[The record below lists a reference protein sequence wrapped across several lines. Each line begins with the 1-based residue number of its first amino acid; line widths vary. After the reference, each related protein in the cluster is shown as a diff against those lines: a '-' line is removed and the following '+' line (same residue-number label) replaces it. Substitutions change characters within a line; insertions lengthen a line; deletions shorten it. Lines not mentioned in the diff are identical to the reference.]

1 MRTFLHITTAMA
13 LAVSLGATLT
23 ACQNKA
29 VQKTPANALDIQ
41 SNNIQNSVLQEN
53 GFDRTLAKAKS
64 ELDAQM
70 RLPITVPVP
79 KDPGGGYTH
88 EKHKQNATLIY
99 NAGQIFTLSGEM
111 QYAEYARNQ
120 MLAYADVYPSWALHP
135 AKKEQSPGRMFWQNL
150 NESMWLLN
158 VSQSYAAIKDILTE
172 AEREKIETN
181 VLRNMAD
188 FLSVGSPETFNKVH
202 NHGTWAT
209 AAVGLTGYA
218 IDDADYVEQAL
229 MGLDKSGEAGF
240 LKQMD
245 KLFSPDGYYNEG
257 PYYQRFALMPFVIF
271 AQAVEQNNPEIQ
283 IFEKRDGI
291 LKKAIYTTIQQNYGG
306 LFFPINDAIKD
317 KGIKTRELLHGVA
330 IAYELTGDKGLLAV
344 SQAQGKYV
352 LTPESRQLAKDIAAG
367 KAEPFDYK
375 TMRLGD
381 GEDGTEGALDIIRA
395 SQYPTDLVLVAKNT
409 SQGLGH
415 GHFDKLGFLLY
426 DAGEEILRDY
436 GAARFLNVE
445 AKYGGHYLAENN
457 KFAKQTIAHN
467 ALVVDETSHFDAD
480 VRLGNMNAPEL
491 GVFSDS
497 GDLKITS
504 ASIATAYPD
513 VALDRTMAMISD
525 AAFPSPIIVDL
536 MEAHSE
542 NPHQYDLPFYYNGQ
556 LIETNFKINADTN
569 LRKPLGFKN
578 GYEYLWRVGE
588 ASSVRGISQITWLL
602 GSVFYSVTSAVP
614 ENTKIIFAEIGANDP
629 DFNLRREP
637 AFILRANRDDGVSFV
652 SVIEPHG
659 DYNPTVEYTLNSHS
673 NVKSVRHFESG
684 SDEYIQIETKAGARV
699 GLAIS
704 GDMALDATHSL
715 EVEGVTKNWT
725 GPYKLFH
732 SDKHMNSNKPVHSD
746 NPVHG
751 GQ

>member
-1 MRTFLHITTAMA
+1 MKNYSYVASSLILGLVLASCQGAGQAANDTSSPSPSPVITKGQESGFDVTLKSAKAGLEAQMA
-13 LAVSLGATLT
+13 LPL
-23 ACQNKA
+23 
-29 VQKTPANALDIQ
+29 
-41 SNNIQNSVLQEN
+41 
-53 GFDRTLAKAKS
+53 
-64 ELDAQM
+64 
-70 RLPITVPVP
+70 TVPVP

-88 EKHKQNATLIY
+88 EKHKENAKLIY
-99 NAGQIFTLSGEM
+99 EAGQIYKLTGEKK
-111 QYAEYARNQ
+111 YADYAGKL
-120 MLAYADVYPSWALHP
+120 MLAYADVYPSWELHP

-188 FLSVGSPETFNKVH
+188 FLSDGSPETFNKVH

-218 IDDADYVEQAL
+218 IGDDDYVEQAL
-229 MGLDKSGEAGF
+229 MGLDKSGDAGF

-271 AQAVEQNNPEIQ
+271 AQEVQRNNPERQ

-317 KGIKTRELLHGVA
+317 KGIATRELVHGVA
-330 IAYELTGDKGLLAV
+330 IAYDLTGDRGLLSVA
-344 SQAQGKYV
+344 QAQGRFM
-352 LTPESRQLAKDIAAG
+352 LTPESRKAAEDIAAG

-395 SQYPTDLVLVAKNT
+395 SNDPNDLVLVAKNT

-415 GHFDKLGFLLY
+415 GHFDKLGLLLY
-426 DAGEEILRDY
+426 DAGHEILRDY

-467 ALVVDETSHFDAD
+467 ALVVDETSHFDGD
-480 VRLGNMNAPEL
+480 VNTGNKHAPSLGAFVDDGN
-491 GVFSDS
+491 
-497 GDLKITS
+497 LKITS
-504 ASIATAYPD
+504 AEITTAYPD
-513 VALDRTMAMISD
+513 VSMDRTLAMVTD
-525 AAFPSPIIVDL
+525 AAFSRPFVIDL
-536 MEAHSE
+536 LEAHSE
-542 NPHQYDLPFYYNGQ
+542 KAHLYDLPFYYNGQ
-556 LIETNFKINADTN
+556 LTDTNFEIKASTT
-569 LRKPLGFKN
+569 LRKPLGENN
-578 GYEYLWRVGE
+578 GYQYLWDVG
-588 ASSVRGISQITWLL
+588 RGKAVAGQSQITWLL
-602 GSVFYSVTSAVP
+602 DRTFYSVTSSVP
-614 ENTKIIFAEIGANDP
+614 EGSEIIFAEIGANDP

-637 AFILRANRDDGVSFV
+637 AFILRSSGNDGVSFT

-659 DYNPTVEYTLNSHS
+659 EYNPTVEFTRDSHS
-673 NVKSVRHFESG
+673 NVKSVRHFEGDSN
-684 SDEYIQIETKAGARV
+684 EFIQVESKDGETV
-699 GLAIS
+699 GLAIA
-704 GDMALDATHSL
+704 GDRDQSATHTMK
-715 EVEGVTKNWT
+715 VQGVDVTWT

-732 SDKHMNSNKPVHSD
+732 SQKHIKESN
-746 NPVHG
+746 
-751 GQ
+751 